1 MSENSVER
9 SGNINEDN
17 KQNIPELRFHEFKEN
32 WQICRIKDICNVKGR
47 IGFRGYKTSDLVEKG
62 KGALTIGG
70 KHITNNHIDLS
81 DPEYLSWEKFY
92 ESPEIEIKIG
102 DIILAQRGSL
112 GVSAIVEQDI
122 GPATIN
128 PSMVLLK
135 NIEINNKF
143 LFHELTTSH
152 LVKEIIT
159 RSSSTAVPMIS
170 QKDIKNIKIKLP
182 SEKEQEKI
190 SEFLSSVD
198 KKIELMEK
206 KYTSLINYHK
216 SITYTL
222 INNFKLNEENQK
234 ISLNQILNYTS
245 SSLSLNNLEEN
256 DGIYPL
262 FGADGF
268 VKNIN
273 FYEMNEDYIGI
284 VKDGAGVGRITYNNK
299 NTSILGTMGYLTPKT
314 NINLKYV
321 YYYLSNINLNKYIV
335 GSTIPHIYFKDYSKE
350 LIYVPKLK
358 EQEQTV
364 ELLDSISTIIT
375 KLNNE
380 MKIFKNFKKSLLSK
394 MFC

>member
-1 MSENSVER
+1 M
-9 SGNINEDN
+9 
-17 KQNIPELRFHEFKEN
+17 
-32 WQICRIKDICNVKGR
+32 
-47 IGFRGYKTSDLVEKG
+47 
-62 KGALTIGG
+62 
-70 KHITNNHIDLS
+70 
-81 DPEYLSWEKFY
+81 
-92 ESPEIEIKIG
+92 
-102 DIILAQRGSL
+102 
-112 GVSAIVEQDI
+112 
-122 GPATIN
+122 
-128 PSMVLLK
+128 
-135 NIEINNKF
+135 
-143 LFHELTTSH
+143 
-152 LVKEIIT
+152 
-159 RSSSTAVPMIS
+159 
-170 QKDIKNIKIKLP
+170 
-182 SEKEQEKI
+182 
-190 SEFLSSVD
+190 
-198 KKIELMEK
+198 
-206 KYTSLINYHK
+206 
-216 SITYTL
+216 
-222 INNFKLNEENQK
+222 NNFKLNEEYEK
-234 ISLNQILNYTS
+234 ISLNQILNYSS

-256 DGIYPL
+256 DGVYPL

-268 VKNIN
+268 VKNID
-273 FYEMNEDYIGI
+273 FYEMSEEYIGI

>member
-1 MSENSVER
+1 
-9 SGNINEDN
+9 
-17 KQNIPELRFHEFKEN
+17 
-32 WQICRIKDICNVKGR
+32 
-47 IGFRGYKTSDLVEKG
+47 
-62 KGALTIGG
+62 
-70 KHITNNHIDLS
+70 
-81 DPEYLSWEKFY
+81 
-92 ESPEIEIKIG
+92 
-102 DIILAQRGSL
+102 
-112 GVSAIVEQDI
+112 
-122 GPATIN
+122 
-128 PSMVLLK
+128 
-135 NIEINNKF
+135 
-143 LFHELTTSH
+143 
-152 LVKEIIT
+152 
-159 RSSSTAVPMIS
+159 
-170 QKDIKNIKIKLP
+170 
-182 SEKEQEKI
+182 
-190 SEFLSSVD
+190 
-198 KKIELMEK
+198 MEK